1 LISKQE
7 LLSRLLQ
14 RICQSVVEE
23 IPREKPHD
31 SRRGLGK
38 FVRAVGKPAERS
50 GITKLLITGGTPVPQ
65 RIFQS
70 RFAGDRSNIL
80 RPATSKMLNLKVRL
94 FALALILL
102 FAGMT
107 YYNWHQ
113 LHSEGKY
120 SLKMA
125 AFGPVGI
132 VGGLFL
138 LVFPSKVGKP
148 QTLSDKLIMLGVLIL
163 GLAAGLVNWYLMD
176 PGYFGR

>member
-1 LISKQE
+1 
-7 LLSRLLQ
+7 
-14 RICQSVVEE
+14 
-23 IPREKPHD
+23 
-31 SRRGLGK
+31 
-38 FVRAVGKPAERS
+38 
-50 GITKLLITGGTPVPQ
+50 
-65 RIFQS
+65 
-70 RFAGDRSNIL
+70 
-80 RPATSKMLNLKVRL
+80 MLNLKVRL
-94 FALALILL
+94 FALVLILL

-113 LHSEGKY
+113 LHGEGKY

-138 LVFPSKVGKP
+138 LGFPSRVGKP
-148 QTLSDKLIMLGVLIL
+148 QTLADKVILLGVLIL